1 MPRCLLTQGL
11 IRSLDERRPEKLIHY
26 RDEEIPGFLLEYRC
40 SGGGTWYYRYRDAE
54 GKSRF
59 FRLGAMREL
68 APPEAR
74 ARAYALHKLVLA
86 GGDPRAEALPVGTAP
101 TLGEF
106 VADRYMPHARWKK
119 RSWDTDRR
127 MFRLH
132 VLPRF
137 GGRRMDRIRQADIIA
152 WQMEMRGR
160 GLAPGTCN
168 RVASLLKFVFSCAVR
183 WGVLSQDRNP
193 CRGVEAFA
201 DNGARERYLN
211 AAEARQLLA
220 ELERYPGRPSAVAI
234 KLLLFT
240 GARKSEILSAR
251 WEYVDWERR
260 LLTVPLS
267 KSGKTRHIPLAD
279 EALAILRGIP
289 RRQGVPWLF
298 YNPRTGRPL
307 HSVFHTWN
315 AVRARLGLD
324 DVRLH
329 DLRHSFASY
338 LVNSG
343 CSLYEVQKILG
354 HYDPRVTM
362 RYAHLAPESLIR
374 AANLVGKSFKEDV
387 PPVGRLE

>member
-11 IRSLDERRPEKLIHY
+11 LRTLNERRPEKLVHY
-26 RDEEIPGFLLEYRC
+26 LDEEIPGFLLEYRR
-40 SGGGTWYYRYRDAE
+40 SGTGTWYFRYRDSD
-54 GKSRF
+54 GKLHF
-59 FRLGAMREL
+59 FRLGSLREL
-68 APPEAR
+68 DPPEAR
-74 ARAYALHKLVLA
+74 ARAYTLYKLVLA
-86 GGDPRAEALPVGTAP
+86 GGDPREATASVRGAP
-101 TLGEF
+101 RLDEF
-106 VADRYMPHARWKK
+106 VTTRYLPHARWKK
-119 RSWDTDRR
+119 RSWDADRR
-127 MFRLH
+127 MLRLH

-137 GGRRMDRIRQADIIA
+137 GARRMDAVRQADIIA
-152 WQMEMRGR
+152 WQMDMRGK

-183 WGVLSQDRNP
+183 WGVLAADQNP

-201 DNGARERYLN
+201 DNGGRERYLS
-211 AAEARQLLA
+211 AAEARALLA
-220 ELERYPGRPSAVAI
+220 EIALYPARPSALAI

-267 KSGKTRHIPLAD
+267 KSGKARHIPLSD
-279 EALAILRGIP
+279 EALLILRDLP
-289 RRQGVPWLF
+289 RRRGVPWLF
-298 YNPRTGRPL
+298 YNPRTERPL
-307 HSVFHTWN
+307 RSVFHTWN
-315 AVRARLGLD
+315 AIRSRLGLT

-374 AANLVGKSFKEDV
+374 AANLVGRSVKGDS
-387 PPVGRLE
+387 